1 MTNPLLLSVSLT
13 LLILFHGSLASNHH
27 QSQQQQQLNKCQIDR
42 LNTLEPTNRVEYEAG
57 VVETWDPNHDQFQ
70 CSGVAVARHTIHK
83 NGLLLPYYINAPQL
97 IYVIQGKGLTATIIP
112 GCPET
117 FQSPQH
123 GQHGGSFQDHHQQTR
138 RFRAGDILVVPAGVA
153 HWTYNDGDTPVIA
166 VNFYDVS
173 NDANQLDNNPRKF
186 YLAGNPREEFQQQQ
200 GQQQQWWRLAS
211 RGKGQQEQQ
220 KSSCNNILCGF
231 DQQILA
237 EAFNVDES
245 LIDKIQ
251 NDDDRRGGI
260 IKVKGDLQM
269 IKTPR
274 SGRHSSQEESE
285 YESESSK
292 REPQMNGIEET
303 ICSVKLR
310 VNVGDRSR
318 ADIYT
323 PGVGRLVTL
332 NNDNLPILRSL
343 KLSVERGDL
352 QNRAIMAPHWNRNAH
367 SIIYGLEGS
376 AQVQVVDNNG
386 NSVFDGEL
394 RKGQI
399 LTVPQNFV
407 VVKRATGQNFQW
419 VAIKTNENAV
429 IASLTGE
436 TSVLRAIPQEVLAN
450 AFKLSNEEASRLKYS
465 NQYQT
470 TLSSGRRSSQ
480 MTADA

>member
-27 QSQQQQQLNKCQIDR
+27 QSQQQQLNKCQIDR
-42 LNTLEPTNRVEYEAG
+42 LNALEPTNRVEYEAG
-57 VVETWDPNHDQFQ
+57 E
-70 CSGVAVARHTIHK
+70 
-83 NGLLLPYYINAPQL
+83 
-97 IYVIQGKGLTATIIP
+97 GLTATIIP

-123 GQHGGSFQDHHQQTR
+123 GQHGGTFQDHHQQIR

-153 HWTYNDGDTPVIA
+153 NWTYNDGDTPVIA

-186 YLAGNPREEFQQQQ
+186 YLAGNPREEFQEQQ

-220 KSSCNNILCGF
+220 KRSCNNILCGF

-251 NDDDRRGGI
+251 NDDRRGGI

-310 VNVGDRSR
+310 ENVGDRSR

-332 NNDNLPILRSL
+332 KSQQRQPPHP
-343 KLSVERGDL
+343 E
-352 QNRAIMAPHWNRNAH
+352 RAIMAPHWNRNAH

-399 LTVPQNFV
+399 LTVPQNFA

-436 TSVLRAIPQEVLAN
+436 TSVLRAIPQEVLEN
-450 AFKLSNEEASRLKYS
+450 AFKISNEEASRLKYS

>member
-1 MTNPLLLSVSLT
+1 
-13 LLILFHGSLASNHH
+13 
-27 QSQQQQQLNKCQIDR
+27 
-42 LNTLEPTNRVEYEAG
+42 YEAG

-83 NGLLLPYYINAPQL
+83 NGLLSPYYINYPQL
-97 IYVIQGKGLTATIIP
+97 IYVIQGEGLTATIIP

-123 GQHGGSFQDHHQQTR
+123 SQHGGTFQDHHQQSTR
-138 RFRAGDILVVPAGVA
+138 RHSCCARR
-153 HWTYNDGDTPVIA
+153 
-166 VNFYDVS
+166 S
-173 NDANQLDNNPRKF
+173 
-186 YLAGNPREEFQQQQ
+186 NPREEFQ
-200 GQQQQWWRLAS
+200 QQQQWWRLAS

-220 KSSCNNILCGF
+220 KRSCNNILCGF

-251 NDDDRRGGI
+251 NDDDRKGGI
-260 IKVKGDLQM
+260 IKVRGDLQM

-292 REPQMNGIEET
+292 RDPQMNGIEET

-310 VNVGDRSR
+310 KNVGDRSR

-386 NSVFDGEL
+386 NSVFNGEL

-399 LTVPQNFV
+399 MTVPQNFA

-419 VAIKTNENAV
+419 VAINTNENAV
-429 IASLTGE
+429 IASLSGE
-436 TSVLRAIPQEVLAN
+436 TSVLMAIPQEVLAN
-450 AFKLSNEEASRLKYS
+450 AFKISNEEASRLKYS